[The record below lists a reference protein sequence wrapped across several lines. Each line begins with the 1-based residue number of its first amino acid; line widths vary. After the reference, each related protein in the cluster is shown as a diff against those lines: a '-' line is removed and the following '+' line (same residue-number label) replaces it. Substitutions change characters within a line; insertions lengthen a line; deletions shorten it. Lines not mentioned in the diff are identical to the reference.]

1 MLILL
6 SGGSKSGK
14 SMLAQE
20 LTRRL
25 AQGGPMY
32 YWAAMEPTDEEDLA
46 RIRRHRQ
53 ERLGWGYKT
62 VEQGRNL
69 EAAFS
74 RVDPLGTVLFDSTTA
89 LLANE
94 MFREPF
100 DETAPERSLRSLL
113 ALGRYVRNVVYV
125 SDSLYSDSGH
135 YDLWT
140 ERYRAGL
147 GRIDRGLARVCDAAA
162 EVSAG
167 IPILHK
173 GELP

>member
-25 AQGGPMY
+25 AQEGPMY
-32 YWAAMEPTDEEDLA
+32 YRAAMEPTDEEDLA

-53 ERLGWGYKT
+53 ERLGWGYAT

-74 RVDPLGTVLFDSTTA
+74 RVTPRGTVLFDSTTA

-94 MFREPF
+94 MFQGSF
-100 DETAPERSLRSLL
+100 DGAAPERCLRSLL
-113 ALGRYVRNVVYV
+113 ALGRYVQNVVFV
-125 SDSLYSDSGH
+125 SDSLYSDSGR

-147 GRIDRGLARVCDAAA
+147 GRIDRGLARACDAVA

>member
-25 AQGGPMY
+25 AQEGPMY

-53 ERLGWGYKT
+53 ERLGWGYAT

-74 RVDPLGTVLFDSTTA
+74 RVTPRGTVLFDSTTA

-94 MFREPF
+94 MFQGSF
-100 DETAPERSLRSLL
+100 DGAAPERCLRSLL
-113 ALGRYVRNVVYV
+113 ALGRYVQNVVFV
-125 SDSLYSDSGH
+125 SDSLYSDSGR

-147 GRIDRGLARVCDAAA
+147 GRIDRGLARACDVVA
-162 EVSAG
+162 EISAG

>member
-53 ERLGWGYKT
+53 ERLGWGYET
-62 VEQGRNL
+62 VEQGRDL

-74 RVDPLGTVLFDSTTA
+74 RVDPRGTVLFDSSFA
-89 LLANE
+89 ECFAYILD
-94 MFREPF
+94 FRGHCR
-100 DETAPERSLRSLL
+100 D
-113 ALGRYVRNVVYV
+113 
-125 SDSLYSDSGH
+125 YSDSFH
-135 YDLWT
+135 FNFPFV
-140 ERYRAGL
+140 
-147 GRIDRGLARVCDAAA
+147 I
-162 EVSAG
+162 
-167 IPILHK
+167 
-173 GELP
+173 

>member
-25 AQGGPMY
+25 AHGGPMY
-32 YWAAMEPTDEEDLA
+32 YWAAMEPMDEEDLA

-53 ERLGWGYKT
+53 ERLGWGYET

-74 RVDPLGTVLFDSTTA
+74 RVDPRGTVLFDSTTA

-94 MFREPF
+94 MFRASF
-100 DETAPERSLRSLL
+100 DEAAPERSLRSLL
-113 ALGRYVRNVVYV
+113 ALGSHVRNVVYV
-125 SDSLYSDSGH
+125 SDHLYSDSGR

-140 ERYRAGL
+140 DRYRAGL
-147 GRIDRGLARVCDAAA
+147 GKMDRGLARACDAVA

>member
-25 AQGGPMY
+25 AQGGPLY

-53 ERLGWGYKT
+53 ERLGWGYET

-69 EAAFS
+69 EEAFS
-74 RVDPLGTVLFDSTTA
+74 RMDPRGTVLFDSTTA

-100 DETAPERSLRSLL
+100 DANAPERSLRSLL
-113 ALGRYVRNVVYV
+113 ALGAYARNVVYV
-125 SDSLYSDSGH
+125 SDRLYSDSGR

-147 GRIDRGLARVCDAAA
+147 GKIDRGLARACGAVA
-162 EVSAG
+162 EVFAG

>member
-25 AQGGPMY
+25 AQGNPMY
-32 YWAAMEPTDEEDLA
+32 YWAAMEPTDEEDRT

-53 ERLGWGYKT
+53 ERLGWGYET
-62 VEQGRNL
+62 VEQGRDL
-69 EAAFS
+69 EKAFPQ
-74 RVDPLGTVLFDSTTA
+74 VDPMGTVLFDSTTA

-100 DETAPERSLRSLL
+100 DEGAPDRCLRSLL
-113 ALGRYVRNVVYV
+113 ALGAYARNVVYV
-125 SDSLYSDSGH
+125 SDSLYSDAGR

-147 GRIDRGLARVCDAAA
+147 GTIDRGLARVCDAVA